1 MYLLKINNMKFRGH
15 IGYYPEEKVIGQD
28 LEVDIEVS
36 VKAQGEADQLEA
48 TINYATIYEQVAQVV
63 KASRVDLI
71 EALIEEIIEAVGQI
85 DPSRTNR
92 VRVRLRKMNVPID
105 GVFDSV
111 EIEMER

>member
-36 VKAQGEADQLEA
+36 VKAHGEADQLEA

-71 EALIEEIIEAVGQI
+71 EALIEEIIEAG
-85 DPSRTNR
+85 
-92 VRVRLRKMNVPID
+92 LKRK
-105 GVFDSV
+105 
-111 EIEMER
+111 ETK